1 MWSRTRRRRSSLCM
15 LALAMVAVPCFLL
28 ADAGDAQGGRVLFVD
43 HAATGPTHDGTTWC
57 SALTDLQD
65 ALAIANAGHDIRVVD
80 GMYTPTAVGG
90 DREATFALSSGV
102 ALYGGYAGCGAV
114 QPDERDVATH
124 VTVLSGD
131 LARDDGI
138 NGSELWAFKA
148 EHAQPEPIP
157 TVSEW
162 GLVVM
167 TLLKRCQP
175 AQA

>member
-1 MWSRTRRRRSSLCM
+1 
-15 LALAMVAVPCFLL
+15 
-28 ADAGDAQGGRVLFVD
+28 
-43 HAATGPTHDGTTWC
+43 
-57 SALTDLQD
+57 
-65 ALAIANAGHDIRVVD
+65 
-80 GMYTPTAVGG
+80 MYTPTGVGG

-102 ALYGGYAGCGAV
+102 ALYAGYAGCGAV

-138 NGSELWAFKA
+138 NGSELWAFNA
-148 EHAQPEPIP
+148 EHAEPGAIP

-167 TLLKRCQP
+167 TLLLLAGWYTAEATP
-175 AQA
+175 AGSGLADFFFDRAVLSRVS